1 MYLTILLLKMY
12 KPKKLVEKQQL
23 NRTLTTSEQIALFN
37 YVLVFFKHTFFKHNI
52 LNTRSFGLTRYL
64 KRLCVCVGMH
74 LCVMQRGGGCAYTHP
89 HPSLLFC
96 YSLFLWRNPCNG
108 NQGKNKLETDN
119 DWLTIFERI
128 AERDNTKD

>member
-64 KRLCVCVGMH
+64 KRLCVWACICVWCREGEGVH
-74 LCVMQRGGGCAYTHP
+74 THTHILHFYFATLYSDEETLVMATR
-89 HPSLLFC
+89 
-96 YSLFLWRNPCNG
+96 
-108 NQGKNKLETDN
+108 
-119 DWLTIFERI
+119 ERI
-128 AERDNTKD
+128 NWKQIMTNNFWENSWER